1 MPPDVQNSRK
11 PPCCS
16 PPCSASREFRWR
28 VPLTTGSRPRAAV
41 FLQTLSPQGLYECA
55 CVCTSVRA
63 CVRVCIRML
72 GAVLMH
78 LAGRGRTAECPAVC
92 ERHCLMQLRTVLLTN
107 ATASSWGSR
116 IRETH
121 RPACRSLRGYWNVK
135 VHRARQALEEL
146 PAQQWPWEE
155 TRARA
160 HTHTR
165 TRGERV
171 TSARRVSRGLL
182 GRLRDENPTAQPGRS
197 SMPSEHLP
205 RAGCTPGTLL
215 GPRSQ
220 CSLSGAPDLEKDS
233 DEQTRAEG
241 GAVSTGSVYT
251 GGNPPCLQGP
261 GRCWSQDPRSRR
273 YIATLG

>member
-1 MPPDVQNSRK
+1 MPGVHKRSIKVSYSGDKDRLPRSTRGHRCHPRPHQMPPDVQNSRK

-16 PPCSASREFRWR
+16 PPRSASREFRWR
-28 VPLTTGSRPRAAV
+28 VPRTTGSRPRAAV

-92 ERHCLMQLRTVLLTN
+92 ERHRLMQLRTVLLTN

-121 RPACRSLRGYWNVK
+121 TPACRSLRGYWNVQ

-155 TRARA
+155 TRA
-160 HTHTR
+160 HTHTP
-165 TRGERV
+165 GHV
-171 TSARRVSRGLL
+171 ASVSRVRG
-182 GRLRDENPTAQPGRS
+182 GCHVACS
-197 SMPSEHLP
+197 
-205 RAGCTPGTLL
+205 AGCVTRTP
-215 GPRSQ
+215 PRS
-220 CSLSGAPDLEKDS
+220 LE
-233 DEQTRAEG
+233 G
-241 GAVSTGSVYT
+241 
-251 GGNPPCLQGP
+251 PPCP
-261 GRCWSQDPRSRR
+261 ASIC
-273 YIATLG
+273 

>member
-1 MPPDVQNSRK
+1 MLCSYELSCSRMPQRPCGEAGFEKRIDLLVARCVVTGTSRCTERVR
-11 PPCCS
+11 P
-16 PPCSASREFRWR
+16 SR
-28 VPLTTGSRPRAAV
+28 S
-41 FLQTLSPQGLYECA
+41 FLPS
-55 CVCTSVRA
+55 S
-63 CVRVCIRML
+63 
-72 GAVLMH
+72 
-78 LAGRGRTAECPAVC
+78 GRGR
-92 ERHCLMQLRTVLLTN
+92 R
-107 ATASSWGSR
+107 
-116 IRETH
+116 
-121 RPACRSLRGYWNVK
+121 
-135 VHRARQALEEL
+135 
-146 PAQQWPWEE
+146 
-155 TRARA
+155 RARA
-160 HTHTR
+160 HTHPR

-182 GRLRDENPTAQPGRS
+182 GRLRDENPTTQPGRS

-205 RAGCTPGTLL
+205 RAGCAPGTLL

-220 CSLSGAPDLEKDS
+220 CSLSGAPVLEKDS